1 MRKIKQFACV
11 LTSLS
16 LCFCL
21 FGCNSDEKES
31 SKEETTVE
39 TTEAVT
45 EEITTES
52 PAEETTENQY
62 SLDLTI
68 NLDDNVS
75 YKVNSNWIRDD
86 DGSMNRYYLPNS
98 WVMVIS
104 NISDTNFTYTASDLV
119 TLAETLKSAGNI
131 NDYSLTKIDNVNAF
145 ISNGSDT
152 VEFTFITNGNI
163 YTIMLS
169 SDIETQL
176 KDQIIESIEIKQI
189 DLEKETEDSVPKEY
203 SNALTKAKTY
213 SDSLHMSKAG
223 IFDQLTSEYG
233 EGFSEDAANYAV
245 ENLQADYKN
254 NALEKAKT
262 YRDSM
267 AMSKN
272 AIYDQL
278 ISEYGEKFT
287 EEEAQYAIDNLED

>member
-1 MRKIKQFACV
+1 MKKIKQFACI

-16 LCFCL
+16 LSFCL
-21 FGCNSDEKES
+21 FGCNSDDKDS
-31 SKEETTVE
+31 SIEETIAE

-45 EEITTES
+45 EELTTEFLT
-52 PAEETTENQY
+52 EETTENQY
-62 SLDLTI
+62 ALDLTI

-75 YKVNSNWIRDD
+75 YKVNSNWVRDD
-86 DGSMNRYYLPNS
+86 DGSINRFYLPNS

-119 TLAETLKSAGNI
+119 TFAESLKSEGNI
-131 NDYSLTKIDNVNAF
+131 NDYSLLKIDDVNAF
-145 ISNGSDT
+145 VSNGKDT
-152 VEFTFITNGNI
+152 IEYTFITNGNI
-163 YTIMLS
+163 YTIMIS

-176 KDQIIESIEIKQI
+176 KDQIIESIEIKEI
-189 DLEKETEDSVPKEY
+189 DLEKETENSVPKEY
-203 SNALTKAKTY
+203 SNALVKAKTY
-213 SDSLHMSKAG
+213 SDSLHMSKAA
-223 IFDQLTSEYG
+223 IYEQLTSEYG

-245 ENLQADYKN
+245 ENLKADYKN

-262 YRDSM
+262 YQDSM

-278 ISEYGEKFT
+278 ISEYGEQFT
-287 EEEAQYAIDNLED
+287 EEEAQYAIDHLE

>member
-1 MRKIKQFACV
+1 MKKIKQLTCV

-21 FGCNSDEKES
+21 FGCNSDDKES
-31 SKEETTVE
+31 SKEETIAE
-39 TTEAVT
+39 TTEAIT
-45 EEITTES
+45 EELTTES
-52 PAEETTENQY
+52 LIEETTENQY
-62 SLDLTI
+62 ALDLTI

-86 DGSMNRYYLPNS
+86 DGSINRFYLPNS
-98 WVMVIS
+98 CVIVIS
-104 NISDTNFTYTASDLV
+104 NISDVNLTYTTLDLV
-119 TLAETLKSAGNI
+119 PFAESLKSEGSI
-131 NDYSLTKIDNVNAF
+131 DDYSLTEIDSVNAF
-145 ISNGSDT
+145 IANGNNT
-152 VEFTFITNGNI
+152 VQYTFITNGNI

-176 KDQIIESIEIKQI
+176 KEQIIESIEIKEI

-203 SNALTKAKTY
+203 SNALKKAKTY
-213 SDSLHMSKAG
+213 SDTMHMSKAG

-245 ENLQADYKN
+245 ENLKADYKN

-262 YRDSM
+262 YQDSM
-267 AMSKN
+267 AMSPS

-287 EEEAQYAIDNLED
+287 EEEAQYAIDNLE